1 MKKRI
6 TSCAKTLS
14 SLDGMESSVKFNQLL
29 LAIPVIL
36 WFIGPL
42 HGLPKWSIYTA
53 LLLILYLQF
62 SIDYIKYR
70 LPRDIRDLIYELDSR
85 ISLAED
91 YKQNCICVIQEVE
104 KTAEDELKKIP
115 LVLLAFLFMV
125 NHNDASKY
133 PSKEDLIAM
142 IKINA
147 DETNREIE
155 EYKDL
160 KDDAER
166 LLQRTLKKLTKN

>member
-1 MKKRI
+1 
-6 TSCAKTLS
+6 
-14 SLDGMESSVKFNQLL
+14 
-29 LAIPVIL
+29 
-36 WFIGPL
+36 
-42 HGLPKWSIYTA
+42 
-53 LLLILYLQF
+53 
-62 SIDYIKYR
+62 
-70 LPRDIRDLIYELDSR
+70 
-85 ISLAED
+85 
-91 YKQNCICVIQEVE
+91 
-104 KTAEDELKKIP
+104 
-115 LVLLAFLFMV
+115 MV